1 MAGYD
6 PDPQLSPSSCSEHT
20 HETRRGPAILPHEKQ
35 PQEIKPLVM
44 DGGAGGQLTM
54 KTERQRDSR
63 RLELLALN
71 LGPLPRRPWHEINK
85 PLFAEATGRVLTAV
99 VLVEQTASV
108 TPMQSLEERLC
119 TQSLSRL

>member
-1 MAGYD
+1 
-6 PDPQLSPSSCSEHT
+6 
-20 HETRRGPAILPHEKQ
+20 
-35 PQEIKPLVM
+35 M

-85 PLFAEATGRVLTAV
+85 SLFAEATGRVLTAV